1 MKLGLP
7 ILLAALLLAA
17 ATPAT
22 ARRLQSLHR
31 RQLAEGLD
39 TCTGCLT
46 QEPSK
51 PLPLASDPL
60 SAAAA
65 DLSFLVDPIT
75 VRKLGPNRPNRQPPT
90 TSNAVPA

>member
-7 ILLAALLLAA
+7 FLLAALLLAA
-17 ATPAT
+17 AAPAT
-22 ARRLQSLHR
+22 ARRLHDTYR
-31 RQLAEGLD
+31 RKLGEALD

-75 VRKLGPNRPNRQPPT
+75 VRKLVGPNRQPPT